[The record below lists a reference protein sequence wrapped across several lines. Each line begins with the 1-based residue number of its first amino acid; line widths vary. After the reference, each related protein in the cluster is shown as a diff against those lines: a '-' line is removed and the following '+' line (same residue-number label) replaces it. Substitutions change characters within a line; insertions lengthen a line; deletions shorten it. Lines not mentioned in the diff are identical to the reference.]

1 MAHDAVMNDVSTDYE
16 IRPLDESTWEAFAA
30 LVERHNGIFGG
41 CWCIWFHPDC
51 EERGQGY
58 DGNRALKKKLV
69 EQGAAHAALVFDGDE
84 AIAWAEYGTVEEL
97 PNIHHRKEWEAGLVS
112 EPDFRVTCIFV
123 DKRYRKAGLAEVA
136 LRGALDLIAA
146 QGGGTVEGYPHDLSD
161 GKKMSASFVYNGTRR
176 MYERVG
182 FTFERTKGQ
191 RNTVM
196 RLDVA
201 PAG

>member
-1 MAHDAVMNDVSTDYE
+1 MTDAPTSYE
-16 IRPLDESTWEAFAA
+16 IRPLDESTWDAFAA

-58 DGNRALKKKLV
+58 DGNRALKQKLV

-84 AIAWAEYGTVEEL
+84 AIAWAEWGTVEEL
-97 PNIHHRKEWEAGLVS
+97 PNIHHRKQWEAETTDV
-112 EPDFRVTCIFV
+112 PDYRVTCIFV
-123 DKRYRKAGLAEVA
+123 DKRYRKSGLAEVA

-146 QGGGTVEGYPHDLSD
+146 AGGGMVEGYPHDLSD

-196 RLDVA
+196 RKQVA
-201 PAG
+201 PA

>member
-1 MAHDAVMNDVSTDYE
+1 MTAYE
-16 IRPLDESTWEAFAA
+16 IRPLEESTWDAFAA
-30 LVERHNGIFGG
+30 LVERHNGIFSG

-69 EQGAAHAALVFDGDE
+69 EQGAAHAALVLDGDE
-84 AIAWAEYGTVEEL
+84 AVAWAEYGTVEEL

-112 EPDFRVTCIFV
+112 QPDFRVTCIFV
-123 DKRYRKAGLAEVA
+123 DRRYRRKGLAEVA

-146 QGGGTVEGYPHDLSD
+146 QGGGMVEGYPHDLSD

-201 PAG
+201 PADRRTKQTR

>member
-1 MAHDAVMNDVSTDYE
+1 MSDAAAAYE

-58 DGNRALKKKLV
+58 DGNRALKQKLV
-69 EQGAAHAALVFDGDE
+69 EQGAAHAALVLDGDE
-84 AIAWAEYGTVEEL
+84 AIAWAEWGTVEEL
-97 PNIHHRKEWEAGLVS
+97 PNIHHRKEWEKGLVS
-112 EPDFRVTCIFV
+112 APDFRVTCIFV
-123 DKRYRKAGLAEVA
+123 DKRYRKKGLAEVA
-136 LRGALDLIAA
+136 LRGALDQIAA
-146 QGGGTVEGYPHDLSD
+146 AGGGMVEGYPHDLSD
-161 GKKMSASFVYNGTRR
+161 GRRMSASFVYNGTRR

-196 RLDVA
+196 RKQVA
-201 PAG
+201 PA

>member
-1 MAHDAVMNDVSTDYE
+1 MTDTAQSDYVIKALDA
-16 IRPLDESTWEAFAA
+16 STWDAFAA

-69 EQGAAHAALVFDGDE
+69 EQGAAHAAMVFDGEE
-84 AIAWAEYGTVEEL
+84 AIAWAEWGTVAEL
-97 PNIHHRKEWEAGLVS
+97 PNIHHRKQWEAETT
-112 EPDFRVTCIFV
+112 EPPDYRVTCIFV

-136 LRGALDLIAA
+136 LRGALDQIAR
-146 QGGGTVEGYPHDLSD
+146 QGGGTVEGYPHDIPE

-182 FTFERTKGQ
+182 FTFDRPKGKG
-191 RNTVM
+191 NTVM
-196 RLDVA
+196 RTEVA
-201 PAG
+201 PA